1 MNWNSKQIYWKSN
14 LAFKTRD
21 EATNCTQMAMGMGMI
36 HAFNNLTQVMTQ
48 VFMCVIVN
56 DNEQTTNVTRKPT
69 N

>member
-1 MNWNSKQIYWKSN
+1 
-14 LAFKTRD
+14 
-21 EATNCTQMAMGMGMI
+21 MAMGMGMI